1 MRWSAQ
7 IHACFPV
14 AGVTWDVPK
23 GNRISF
29 TYGAVTFYGRSFQT
43 IRLEMRFVK
52 SSPAEWQGQDIPQ
65 HRARNAHSLDTCIG
79 LGFSAFARR
88 YRRNRW
94 LCLFPRLLRC
104 FTSARVAS

>member
-29 TYGAVTFYGRSFQT
+29 TYGAITFFGRPFQT

-79 LGFSAFARR
+79 LGSSAFARR
-88 YRRNRW
+88 Y
-94 LCLFPRLLRC
+94 
-104 FTSARVAS
+104 

>member
-14 AGVTWDVPK
+14 AGVTWDSPK

-29 TYGAVTFYGRSFQT
+29 SYGAVTFFGRSFQT
-43 IRLEMRFVK
+43 IQIEMRFVK
-52 SSPAEWQGQDIPQ
+52 PSPAEWQGQVIPR

-79 LGFSAFARR
+79 LGSSAVARR
-88 YRRNRW
+88 Y
-94 LCLFPRLLRC
+94 
-104 FTSARVAS
+104 